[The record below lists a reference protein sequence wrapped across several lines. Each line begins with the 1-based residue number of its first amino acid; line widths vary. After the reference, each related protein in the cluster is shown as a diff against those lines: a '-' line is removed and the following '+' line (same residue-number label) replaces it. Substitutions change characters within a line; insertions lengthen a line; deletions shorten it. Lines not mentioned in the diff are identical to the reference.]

1 MIPDDTRQRI
11 KNIVEGTLIEGE
23 ADHCIA
29 IRNSLC
35 RSFAT
40 STTVKKDF
48 ESKAIIKKEQAR
60 FIEDYCD
67 RHSLWCPSAP
77 DEHLYLTRGGEAR
90 VYLHSDNRHVLKLN
104 DGIYYATWL
113 EFLNS
118 IILHNILFENT
129 AYSLLGFIKEEDV
142 LLAALLQP
150 FVISTEQTDLN
161 DVREFLDFNGF
172 KNVRRNDYMNAELGL
187 ILEDM
192 HDENVLVNSNT
203 LFFIDSVFYTVTPQ
217 TD

>member
-1 MIPDDTRQRI
+1 M
-11 KNIVEGTLIEGE
+11 
-23 ADHCIA
+23 
-29 IRNSLC
+29 
-35 RSFAT
+35 
-40 STTVKKDF
+40 
-48 ESKAIIKKEQAR
+48 
-60 FIEDYCD
+60 
-67 RHSLWCPSAP
+67 
-77 DEHLYLTRGGEAR
+77 
-90 VYLHSDNRHVLKLN
+90 YLHSDNRHVLKLN

-172 KNVRRNDYMNAELGL
+172 KNVRRNDYRNAELGL